1 MLPDGAPA
9 AGGLEN
15 DAGACVA
22 PPNPPK
28 ILDAGFAFSVFSAS
42 LPLLPK
48 ILPEDADVA
57 NMLEPPPAV
66 EAGAPNDMVGFSPP
80 MNLFIAQLL
89 TEPSCRVR
97 IKLPEQEALR
107 LTIVR

>member
-1 MLPDGAPA
+1 MLPDDAPA
-9 AGGLEN
+9 VAGLEN

-48 ILPEDADVA
+48 ILPDDPDVPK
-57 NMLEPPPAV
+57 MLEPPPAV
-66 EAGAPNDMVGFSPP
+66 EAGAPNDMVGSSAPVS
-80 MNLFIAQLL
+80 LL
-89 TEPSCRVR
+89 T
-97 IKLPEQEALR
+97 A
-107 LTIVR
+107 